1 MYYYYV
7 GGKTMEKS
15 TVIEEYYEKVFKITM
30 ILMNGGCLCACFVFM
45 LLKILG
51 YYPTVSWLP
60 IIIFLV
66 MDSIYLVIAFVFI
79 KIGFV
84 DGRLRPEILKRGKAF
99 FIFIIIVQW
108 NYFSYVFPT
117 REIWGYLF
125 FFLFFVIL
133 YFDIKLVGIAVGG
146 LALSILVSYI
156 IRGDI
161 LLPVKDELFVPD
173 TALRILGMFLTMAA
187 VFFLTYLAGVFLV
200 NAKKDELERN
210 NNRVQNVLDKV
221 AGLTEKLS
229 TASSSLLMTSQ
240 NESAST
246 EELSAISENLLANS
260 NVIIEKASQ
269 SKSNLNELGQSSQD
283 IADKMQEV
291 NEISK
296 DLVDISASNETALMN
311 LMNINDKVNDSTRST
326 RLVTD
331 NLLQDIAEIGATLEI
346 VSSLAA
352 STNLLA
358 LNASI
363 EAARAGEAGRG
374 FTVVAQEVGK
384 LANST
389 TSSLKN
395 VNEVVDKI
403 QNSAREVAQSMND
416 NYSKFVEQNTVM
428 RDTVSEVRTMIDLL
442 KKSTQKIKDTDTIQQ
457 KHRNV
462 IMQTVSIN
470 EDITRCIVDENS
482 QFADI
487 TDMVQAN
494 TEEIAEMAHQVDVLN
509 GMVTELENM
518 LNY

>member
-1 MYYYYV
+1 
-7 GGKTMEKS
+7 MEKS

-30 ILMNGGCLCACFVFM
+30 ILMNGGCFCACMVFT

-84 DGRLRPEILKRGKAF
+84 NGKLRPEILKRGKF
-99 FIFIIIVQW
+99 FFVFIIIVQW

-117 REIWGYLF
+117 RELWGYTF
-125 FFLFFVIL
+125 FFLFFAVL
-133 YFDIKLVGIAVGG
+133 YFDMKLVAAATGG
-146 LALSILVSYI
+146 LAISIIVSYI
-156 IRGDI
+156 VRGHI
-161 LLPVKDELFVPD
+161 LLPVKDAFFVPD
-173 TALRILGMFLTMAA
+173 TVLRIIGIILSMSA
-187 VFFLTYLAGVFLV
+187 VLLLTYLAGIFLV

-210 NNRVQNVLDKV
+210 NNKVQNVLNKV
-221 AGLTEKLS
+221 VGITEKLS
-229 TASSSLLMTSQ
+229 VASNSLLMASQ

-260 NVIIEKASQ
+260 NIILEKSSQ

-291 NEISK
+291 NAISK

-311 LMNINDKVNDSTRST
+311 LMNISEKVNNSTKGT
-326 RLVTD
+326 KLVTD
-331 NLLQDIAEIGATLEI
+331 NLLQGIAEIGATLEI

-389 TSSLKN
+389 TTSLKN
-395 VNEVVDKI
+395 VNEVVMKI
-403 QNSAREVAQSMND
+403 QNSAHEVAQSMNE
-416 NYSKFVEQNTVM
+416 NFVHFIEQNKVM
-428 RDTVSEVRTMIDLL
+428 IDTVSGVRTMIDLL
-442 KKSTQKIKDTDTIQQ
+442 RKSTQAIKDTDIIQQ
-457 KHRNV
+457 KHTNV
-462 IMQTVSIN
+462 ITQTVSIN
-470 EDITRCIVDENS
+470 EEITSCIIDENS
-482 QFADI
+482 EFNDI
-487 TDMVQAN
+487 ANMVQAN
-494 TEEIAEMAHQVDVLN
+494 TEEIIEMVKQVDILN

-518 LNY
+518 LSY